1 MTEDI
6 HMGDESKTKRTDGAL
21 LRDFRIMGDEQAFAD
36 LMHRHG
42 QMVHNTARALVGNAM
57 EAEDI
62 AQATFLA
69 LARKGKM
76 LEGADS
82 VSGWLYHVTLCLA
95 RNAYRGVI
103 RRKAREEEAAMLA
116 AEPDPGLFAEGVVA
130 TLYEELGKLAEKYR
144 QPVILHH
151 LEGLDYE
158 TAAPMCGCNGKTFSV
173 RLTRGREQLRER
185 MARRGVT
192 LGAAALI
199 AGLSQS
205 AASAAELPAAL
216 VVSTC
221 KAATAVAAG
230 GSVAGGGLV
239 SAKVAALTDSALK
252 FLFWGQVKTVAAVCA
267 GIAVLG
273 GTGVTL
279 ATLLTH
285 LPQPEARQAAVVVP
299 ADMLPVAQ
307 VSSGRVNRVGVNI
320 SEWGGAGKDYV
331 AEKIWADAMRS
342 HRQWGLPYACDKPV
356 ELDANGWPLADASCL
371 VYHGLLTGNNH
382 GTYRLSF
389 DCANPSGV
397 AVAEDWGGGV
407 IQNRSVA
414 GSRVSCDL
422 VIADTNNSQ
431 CLLRF
436 TNTRGGVRNVKLMRP
451 TSSGCSLSY
460 APDKV
465 FTEPLLAAVA
475 PFEVLRYMH
484 WMHSSAPLRDMEWA
498 RRTRWDYA
506 TQRGVNTPGWGAP
519 GPSWESVIKFANAAG
534 KDAWICLPVRA
545 NDDYIRSLALLIRDG
560 SAVCEPLRPDLK
572 LYVEYGNDVWNR
584 AQGQQWD
591 WVTNAVASA
600 RLLRFDGEAD
610 PVTLVSRFQ
619 AMRTVQISDA
629 FRAVFGHAAMRTRIR
644 PVLCQP
650 QDNADLCFRA
660 MSFLDRYYARRDNRS
675 DWSDPHPVSYYLY
688 GLACSTWFKPE
699 GAPPALTLENIWTS
713 AGFVASNHFASLQY
727 AAAMARMYG
736 LAFLSYEGGPHPN
749 YNGDQVVTRLAA
761 MDPRMRAKQLEMQ
774 KVFNQVD
781 GELNVL
787 SHLIDKNP
795 ASPPREEEG
804 HFGMLRG
811 NIERLDGPRY
821 QAVLDIKAVTPE
833 PVALGAMAPFRRA
846 GGDCDVESRGGL
858 HPARSGAIT
867 LVAASDAYTSGYCFR
882 VPRSGRYAVRVE
894 YRVDS
899 PSTMLLEHD
908 GRVAGSFVLE
918 STSGVAAASAPV
930 TVACVA
936 GRLHA
941 IKLSV
946 LSGRVT
952 VHAVSVED
960 ASP

>member
-1 MTEDI
+1 VNEHLDDRQLLGAYTSQ
-6 HMGDESKTKRTDGAL
+6 GDESAFAELMRRHGAL
-21 LRDFRIMGDEQAFAD
+21 VRAAARNVVGAESTAD
-36 LMHRHG
+36 
-42 QMVHNTARALVGNAM
+42 
-57 EAEDI
+57 DI
-62 AQATFLA
+62 AQATFFA
-69 LARKGKM
+69 LAQKARSLGDR
-76 LEGADS
+76 EGSLA
-82 VSGWLYHVTLCLA
+82 GWLYRVATYLA
-95 RNAYRGVI
+95 RSARRVEI
-103 RRKAREEEAAMLA
+103 RRTAREKEVAVLEVETDTDTDTSPTLGEAALA
-116 AEPDPGLFAEGVVA
+116 ALC
-130 TLYEELGKLAEKYR
+130 EELGNLAEKYR

-151 LEGLDYE
+151 LQGLSYE
-158 TAAPMCGCNGKTFSV
+158 TAAPLCGCNGKTFSM
-173 RLTRGREQLRER
+173 RLTRGREKLRKR
-185 MARRGVT
+185 LSKRGVT
-192 LGAAALI
+192 LGGAALI
-199 AGLSQS
+199 AGLGQS
-205 AASAAELPAAL
+205 VASAAPLSEAL
-216 VVSTC
+216 VASTC
-221 KAATAVAAG
+221 KAAVGMAAG
-230 GSVAGGGLV
+230 GSAAAAGGGLI
-239 SAKVAALTDSALK
+239 SAKVAALTDSALRMI
-252 FLFWGQVKTVAAVCA
+252 FWGQVKTVAAVCA
-267 GIAVLG
+267 GIVVLG
-273 GTGVTL
+273 STGVTL

-285 LPQPEARQAAVVVP
+285 LPQPEARRAAVDVP
-299 ADMLPVAQ
+299 ADMRLVAQ
-307 VSSGRVNRVGVNI
+307 VSSGRVNRVGVNV

-342 HRQWGLPYACDKPV
+342 HRQWGQPDACDKPV

-397 AVAEDWGGGV
+397 TVAEDWGGGV

-422 VIADTNNSQ
+422 VISDTNNSQ

-475 PFEVLRYMH
+475 PFEVLRYMQ
-484 WMHSSAPLRDMEWA
+484 WMHISAPLRDMEWA
-498 RRTRWDYA
+498 GRTRWDYA
-506 TQRGVNTPGWGAP
+506 TQRGVNAYGWGAP

-545 NDDYIRSLALLIRDG
+545 NDDYIRSLATLIHDG
-560 SAVCEPLRPDLK
+560 NAVCEPLRPDLK

-591 WVTNAVASA
+591 WVTNAAASA

-610 PVTLVSRFQ
+610 PVALVSRFQ

-629 FRAVFGHAAMRTRIR
+629 FRAVFGHDAMRTRIR

-650 QDNADLCFRA
+650 QGNADLCYRA
-660 MSFLDRYYARRDNRS
+660 MSFLDRYYARHDSRS
-675 DWSDPHPVSYYLY
+675 DWSDPHPVSYYLH
-688 GLACSTWFKPE
+688 GLACSTWFRPE
-699 GAPPALTLENIWTS
+699 GAPPALTLENIWAS
-713 AGFVASNHFASLQY
+713 AGYVASNHFATLQY
-727 AAAMARMYG
+727 SAAIARMYG

-749 YNGDQVVTRLAA
+749 YNGDQALSRQAA
-761 MDPRMRAKQLEMQ
+761 MDPRMRDKQFELQ

-787 SHLIDKNP
+787 SYLIDKNP

-811 NIERLDGPRY
+811 NIEKLDGPRY
-821 QAVLDIKAVTPE
+821 QAVLDIKTVTPE
-833 PVALGAMAPFRRA
+833 PVALGTMAPFRRA
-846 GGDCDVESRGGL
+846 GGDCDVESRGGWS
-858 HPARSGAIT
+858 PARSGAIT
-867 LVAASDAYTSGYCFR
+867 LAAASDAYTSGYCFR
-882 VPRSGRYAVRVE
+882 VPRNGQYAVRVE
-894 YRVDS
+894 YRVES

-918 STSGVAAASAPV
+918 SSGGVAVASAPV

-941 IKLSV
+941 IKLSAV
-946 LSGRVT
+946 SGRVI
-952 VHAVSVED
+952 VHAVRVED
-960 ASP
+960 ASH

>member
-1 MTEDI
+1 
-6 HMGDESKTKRTDGAL
+6 MGDESNTKRTDGAL
-21 LRDFRIMGDEQAFAD
+21 LRAFRTMGDEQAFAD

-69 LARKGKM
+69 LARKGNM

-116 AEPDPGLFAEGVVA
+116 AEPDPGLFAEGVMV

-192 LGAAALI
+192 LGAAALV
-199 AGLSQS
+199 AGMSQS

-216 VVSTC
+216 VASTC

-239 SAKVAALTDSALK
+239 SAKVAALTDSALRL
-252 FLFWGQVKTVAAVCA
+252 LFWGQVKTVAAVCA

-285 LPQPEARQAAVVVP
+285 PPQPEARQAAVGAP
-299 ADMLPVAQ
+299 TSLAPVAQ

-342 HRQWGLPYACDKPV
+342 HRQWGQPNASDKPV
-356 ELDANGWPLADASCL
+356 ELDANGWPTADASCL

-397 AVAEDWGGGV
+397 AVAEDFGGGV
-407 IQNRSVA
+407 IQNRSLA
-414 GSRVSCDL
+414 GSRVSCEL

-451 TSSGCSLSY
+451 TSSGCALSY
-460 APDKV
+460 APDKI
-465 FTEPLLAAVA
+465 FTDPLLTAVA

-484 WMHSSAPLRDMEWA
+484 WMNIDAPLRDMEWA
-498 RRTRWDYA
+498 GRTRWNYA
-506 TQRGVNTPGWGAP
+506 TQRGVNTYGWGAP

-545 NDDYIRSLALLIRDG
+545 NDDYIRSLAILIRDG
-560 SAVCEPLRPDLK
+560 SAECEPLRPDLK
-572 LYVEYGNDVWNR
+572 LYLEYGNDVWNPTTY
-584 AQGQQWD
+584 AQQWA
-591 WVTNAVASA
+591 WVTNAAASA
-600 RLLRFDGEAD
+600 SLLRFDGAAD

-629 FRAVFGHAAMRTRIR
+629 FRAVFGHDAMRTRIR

-650 QDNADLCFRA
+650 QGNADLCNRA
-660 MSFLDRYYARRDNRS
+660 VSFMDRYYAGRDSRS
-675 DWSDPHPVSYYLY
+675 DWSDPHPVGYYLY
-688 GLACSTWFKPE
+688 GLACSTWFKPDV
-699 GAPPALTLENIWTS
+699 APPSLTLENIWTS
-713 AGFVASNHFASLQY
+713 GGFLASNHFASLQFS
-727 AAAMARMYG
+727 AAIARMYG

-749 YNGDQVVTRLAA
+749 YNGDQVVTRQAA

-774 KVFNQVD
+774 KVFNQLD

-787 SHLIDKNP
+787 FHLIDKNP
-795 ASPPREEEG
+795 ASPPRDVEG

-811 NIERLDGPRY
+811 GIEKLDGPRY
-821 QAVLDIKAVTPE
+821 QAVLDINAVTPE
-833 PVALGAMAPFRRA
+833 PVALGVMAPFARA
-846 GGDCDVESRGGL
+846 GADYDVETSGGRA
-858 HPARSGAIT
+858 PALSGSIT
-867 LVAASDAYTSGYCFR
+867 LAAGSAAYASAYCFR
-882 VPRSGRYAVRVE
+882 VPRNGQYAVRVE
-894 YRVDS
+894 YSVDS
-899 PSTMLLEHD
+899 PSTMLFEQD
-908 GRVAGSFVLE
+908 GRIAGSSVLE
-918 STSGVAAASAPV
+918 STRGVAVVSAPMAV
-930 TVACVA
+930 TCVA

-941 IKLSV
+941 IKLSA

-952 VHAVSVED
+952 VHTVRVEES
-960 ASP
+960 SP

>member
-1 MTEDI
+1 
-6 HMGDESKTKRTDGAL
+6 
-21 LRDFRIMGDEQAFAD
+21 
-36 LMHRHG
+36 
-42 QMVHNTARALVGNAM
+42 
-57 EAEDI
+57 
-62 AQATFLA
+62 
-69 LARKGKM
+69 
-76 LEGADS
+76 
-82 VSGWLYHVTLCLA
+82 
-95 RNAYRGVI
+95 
-103 RRKAREEEAAMLA
+103 
-116 AEPDPGLFAEGVVA
+116 
-130 TLYEELGKLAEKYR
+130 LAEKYR

-158 TAAPMCGCNGKTFSV
+158 TAAPMCGCSGKTFSV

-192 LGAAALI
+192 VGAAALI

-205 AASAAELPAAL
+205 AASAADLPAAL
-216 VVSTC
+216 VASTC

-230 GSVAGGGLV
+230 GSVAGGGLI

-252 FLFWGQVKTVAAVCA
+252 LLFWGQVKTVAAVCA
-267 GIAVLG
+267 GIAILG

-285 LPQPEARQAAVVVP
+285 PPQPEARQAAVVAP
-299 ADMLPVAQ
+299 AILVPVAQ

-342 HRQWGLPYACDKPV
+342 HRQWGQPDASDKPV
-356 ELDANGWPLADASCL
+356 GLDANGWPMADASCL

-389 DCANPSGV
+389 DCANPAGV
-397 AVAEDWGGGV
+397 AVAEDLGGGA
-407 IQNRSVA
+407 IQNRTIS
-414 GSRVSCDL
+414 GNRVSCDL
-422 VIADTNNSQ
+422 VISDTNNSQ

-451 TSSGCSLSY
+451 VSLGSSTSY
-460 APDKV
+460 PQDKV
-465 FTEPLLAAVA
+465 FADPLLAAVA
-475 PFEVLRYMH
+475 PFAVLRYMH
-484 WMHSSAPLRDMEWA
+484 WMNTDAPLCDMEWA
-498 RRTRWDYA
+498 RRTRWNYA
-506 TQRGVNTPGWGAP
+506 TQRGVNTSGWGAP

-560 SAVCEPLRPDLK
+560 SAECEPLRMDLK
-572 LYVEYGNDVWNR
+572 LYLEYGNDVWNP
-584 AQGQQWD
+584 ATYAQQWA
-591 WVTNAVASA
+591 WVTNAAASA
-600 RLLRFDGEAD
+600 SLLRYDGAAD

-629 FRAVFGHAAMRTRIR
+629 FRAVFGHDAMRTRIR

-650 QDNADLCFRA
+650 QGNADLCNRA
-660 MSFLDRYYARRDNRS
+660 VSFMDRYYTGRDNRS
-675 DWSDPHPVSYYLY
+675 DWSDPHPVGYYLY
-688 GLACSTWFKPE
+688 GLACSTWFRPD

-713 AGFVASNHFASLQY
+713 GGFVASNHFASLQY

-774 KVFNQVD
+774 KVFNQLD

-787 SHLIDKNP
+787 FHLIDKNP
-795 ASPPREEEG
+795 ASPPRDVEG

-811 NIERLDGPRY
+811 GIEKLDWPRY
-821 QAVLDIKAVTPE
+821 QAVLDINAVTPE
-833 PVALGAMAPFRRA
+833 PVALGAMAPFRRS
-846 GGDCDVESRGGL
+846 GGDCDVDSRDGWN
-858 HPARSGAIT
+858 PARSGAIT
-867 LVAASDAYTSGYCFR
+867 LTAASDAYTSGYCFR
-882 VPRSGRYAVRVE
+882 VPRSGQYAVRLE

-918 STSGVAAASAPV
+918 STSGVAVASAPV

-941 IKLSV
+941 IKLSA